1 MSILFLDGFDS
12 IDHRLDQLLSLVM
25 FTTTIMFYYD
35 FLYFETRERKIEI
48 QKSIIISRYV
58 QYKFYYGCNLP
69 YNNII
74 INPNN
79 IPECHFDDDDSI
91 EEKNVVK

>member
-1 MSILFLDGFDS
+1 M
-12 IDHRLDQLLSLVM
+12 
-25 FTTTIMFYYD
+25 
-35 FLYFETRERKIEI
+35 
-48 QKSIIISRYV
+48 
-58 QYKFYYGCNLP
+58 YKFYYGCNLP

-91 EEKNVVK
+91 EEKMLLNKAKTRLFVSAIKWSLS